1 MNDFSNQC
9 VAVTGGYGTLGTVV
23 VDMLL
28 ERGAT
33 CHVPV
38 FGRDDPEKHPQFN
51 NPRLIF
57 HPGIDLSTDKG
68 ARNFFNDCPPLWASI
83 HLAGGF
89 ETSSLTKTPYSSFE
103 RMWRINAATCFLS
116 CKEAVKRIR
125 VGGLGGRIVN
135 IASRPALV
143 PSSNMVAYGAAKAAV
158 VSMTQTLAKELSA
171 EAIWV
176 NAVAPSILDTPANR
190 EAMPKADFSK
200 WPKLDYVATEILK
213 LASPDNSTT
222 SGSIVTA
229 YGGI

>member
-1 MNDFSNQC
+1 MNDFLNQN

-23 VDMLL
+23 INMLL
-28 ERGAT
+28 ERGAI

-38 FGRDDPEKHPQFN
+38 FGRDDPEAHPQFK
-51 NPRLIF
+51 NPKLIF
-57 HPGIDLSTDKG
+57 QPGIDLSTDKG
-68 ARNFFNDCPPLWASI
+68 ARNFFNGCPPLWASI

-89 ETSSLTKTPYSSFE
+89 ETSALTKKPYSSFQ

-135 IASRPALV
+135 IASKPALN
-143 PSSNMVAYGAAKAAV
+143 PTSHMVAYGAAKAAV
-158 VSMTQTLAKELSA
+158 VSITQTLAKELAS

-176 NAVAPSILDTPANR
+176 NAVAPSVLDTPENR
-190 EAMPKADFSK
+190 EAMPKADFST
-200 WPKLDYVATEILK
+200 WPKLEDVAREIIE
-213 LASPDNSTT
+213 LASPNNSTT

-229 YGGI
+229 YGGA